1 MKAGNR
7 REFLS
12 SIAAGVIAAP
22 AITAV
27 LLSKPEQVLQTVLGA
42 IPLSELNITLMH
54 EHVLVDF
61 IGADQ
66 VRKERYIPEEVF
78 KAVLPHLKRIRELG
92 CRTLVECT
100 PAYLGR
106 DPLLLKKLSEASM
119 VHLVTNTGYYG
130 AANYKYLP
138 AHAHSESAEQL
149 ARRWI
154 TEFEEG
160 IEGSGIKP
168 GLIKIGVNNGP
179 LSDIDR
185 KLARAAAKAHRA
197 TGLTIASHTGNGAAA
212 LEQISILK
220 EEGVQAS
227 AFIWVHAQNE
237 PAHELQVKA
246 VEQGAWL
253 EFEGFGA
260 ASLEKQAQKLK
271 TLIDLGHISRILI
284 SLDAGWY
291 RVGEPGG
298 GQLRSYAYFF
308 TNLLPALRKTG
319 VTEEQIQRLIRKN
332 PREALNP
339 KLRAL

>member
-1 MKAGNR
+1 VKAGNR

-12 SIAAGVIAAP
+12 SIAAGVTAAP
-22 AITAV
+22 ALAAV
-27 LLSKPEQVLQTVLGA
+27 LLSKSEPVLQTVLGA
-42 IPLSELNITLMH
+42 TALSKLNITLMH

-61 IGADQ
+61 VGADQ
-66 VRKERYIPEEVF
+66 VRKDRYNPEEVF
-78 KAVLPHLKRIRELG
+78 KAVLPHLKRTRELG

-119 VHLVTNTGYYG
+119 INLVTNTGYYG

-179 LSDIDR
+179 LSDMDR

-212 LEQISILK
+212 LEQMSILK
-220 EEGVQAS
+220 EEGVQAA

-237 PAHELQVKA
+237 PSRELQVKA
-246 VEQGAWL
+246 AEQGAWL
-253 EFEGFGA
+253 EFEGFAA
-260 ASLEKQAQKLK
+260 ASLEKQAQRLK
-271 TLIDLGHISRILI
+271 TLIDLGYISQILI

-298 GQLRSYAYFF
+298 GQFRSYAYFF
-308 TNLLPALRKTG
+308 TNLLPALRKIG

-339 KLRAL
+339 KLRTL

>member
-1 MKAGNR
+1 
-7 REFLS
+7 
-12 SIAAGVIAAP
+12 
-22 AITAV
+22 
-27 LLSKPEQVLQTVLGA
+27 
-42 IPLSELNITLMH
+42 MH

-66 VRKERYIPEEVF
+66 VRKERYIPEEAF
-78 KAVLPHLKRIRELG
+78 KAVLPHLKWIRELG

-119 VHLVTNTGYYG
+119 IHLVTNTGYYG

-298 GQLRSYAYFF
+298 GQFRSYAYFF